1 MERDIIKNSKTKS
14 QAVRSIYGY
23 DNGTS
28 RRKFEKLI
36 KENEI
41 DISHLTKQPFIYE
54 RKIKDC
60 PVCGNK
66 FETMVNHKREKTTCS
81 HSCSNTYFRSG
92 ENNPNYG
99 NLSGEKNHYRRICFE
114 HHTKECVVCG
124 ENKIVSVHHYDENH
138 NNNSIENLVPL
149 CPTHHQYV
157 HSKYKDEVIGK
168 IDEYR
173 DKLIN
178 KKWQQTENA
187 K

>member
-66 FETMVNHKREKTTCS
+66 FETMENDKITPKNKSILKKQATPIPAVNK
-81 HSCSNTYFRSG
+81 
-92 ENNPNYG
+92 P
-99 NLSGEKNHYRRICFE
+99 
-114 HHTKECVVCG
+114 
-124 ENKIVSVHHYDENH
+124 
-138 NNNSIENLVPL
+138 
-149 CPTHHQYV
+149 
-157 HSKYKDEVIGK
+157 SKD
-168 IDEYR
+168 
-173 DKLIN
+173 
-178 KKWQQTENA
+178 
-187 K
+187 